1 MLRKAI
7 KKGNEMKKIKA
18 TIFWGAVIILLLGI
32 GVTVAHFKFG
42 FLKKDETTEFVI
54 QKIES
59 QAKLKVTKTTSKE
72 VKKVDLEPEL
82 VKEWNELGKGL
93 VSIFSGRNMTIK
105 AVVETDFAL
114 DLSKISSEAI
124 KVKNNVFTV
133 TEPLIVEVDSQ
144 IDYSKTEIEKD
155 SNGAFDKVVDIFT
168 NRKDA
173 NQFMQDNLK
182 SVDVTASEN
191 VSMDDTVKQKVVKD
205 TNKALGEF
213 LSKATEKPVKVALT
227 EKDFTFVNV
236 DK

>member
-1 MLRKAI
+1 
-7 KKGNEMKKIKA
+7 
-18 TIFWGAVIILLLGI
+18 
-32 GVTVAHFKFG
+32 
-42 FLKKDETTEFVI
+42 
-54 QKIES
+54 
-59 QAKLKVTKTTSKE
+59 
-72 VKKVDLEPEL
+72 
-82 VKEWNELGKGL
+82 
-93 VSIFSGRNMTIK
+93 MTIK